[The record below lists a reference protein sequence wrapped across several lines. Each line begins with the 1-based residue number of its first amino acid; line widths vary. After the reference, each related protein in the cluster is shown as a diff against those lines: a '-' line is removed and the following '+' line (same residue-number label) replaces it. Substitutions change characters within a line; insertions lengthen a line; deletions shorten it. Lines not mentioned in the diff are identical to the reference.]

1 MNLIII
7 FYYCFKDK
15 NIVQLIFFTF
25 RGPLNTYENIKNR
38 NIPIKKV
45 KENQE
50 QFKSNLNKIA
60 RGNPKAKLKC
70 QLDTI
75 KNIRNIYEWREK
87 VLKL

>member
-60 RGNPKAKLKC
+60 RGNPKAKLKY

-75 KNIRNIYEWREK
+75 KNIRNIYE
-87 VLKL
+87 